1 LPAKAMDEGQGN
13 DDDDDEKTLLTLGR
27 RTAAQ
32 RPRRVVAA
40 MASLR
45 SNMDAC
51 GSPSLCLS
59 LSLPAWR
66 GASSHNRKGVT
77 GRGACLTLMVGC
89 GERATTG
96 KLRLVRGEAER

>member
-1 LPAKAMDEGQGN
+1 MEEGRGN
-13 DDDDDEKTLLTLGR
+13 DDDDGEKTLLTLGR

-45 SNMDAC
+45 SNMNAC
-51 GSPSLCLS
+51 GSLSLCLCC
-59 LSLPAWR
+59 LSPPAWR
-66 GASSHNRKGVT
+66 GGCAHNRKGVT

-96 KLRLVRGEAER
+96 KMRLVRGEAGR